1 MVTSRSVPVSTAPVP
16 TGTDKARLI
25 ETPEMIDRMAAEL
38 RARSDTDL
46 PHSFYVEQVRRQL
59 AGEARTTSA
68 AANDAGTADQRAGQA
83 HPSVFHAWA
92 LSD

>member
-1 MVTSRSVPVSTAPVP
+1 MVISNSVPVPPNADP
-16 TGTDKARLI
+16 ARII
-25 ETPEMIDRMAAEL
+25 ESPELIDRMAAEL

-46 PHSFYVEQVRRQL
+46 PHSFYVEQIRRQL
-59 AGEARTTSA
+59 AGQAIA
-68 AANDAGTADQRAGQA
+68 AQAVANDDPMQTKRAGQA

>member
-1 MVTSRSVPVSTAPVP
+1 MVTSQGVPVQSA
-16 TGTDKARLI
+16 TDRERLI

-46 PHSFYVEQVRRQL
+46 PHSFYVQQIRRQL
-59 AGEARTTSA
+59 AGEARAGERT
-68 AANDAGTADQRAGQA
+68 AANDSGKGANRTGQL

-92 LSD
+92 LSE